1 MAKLTSQPKNQ
12 PRNQSGKKRSAARAA
27 SKAPIVKAL
36 IVKAPTI
43 KALTIKAPTIKALA
57 IKAASTIKAA
67 PKAALTI
74 SRPEMLV
81 NGSDQQFRRLVHGL
95 FGFFSRHQTVREG
108 HAAVIGLAGIEY
120 TTLISIR
127 HLGAQGDV
135 HVRAVADHLYLS
147 GAFVTA
153 VTNKLMAKGL
163 IEKASHPVD
172 RRRLSLTVTARGA
185 ELLERLAPTQTRV
198 NDVQFD
204 CLSAREFQQLLD
216 LVHRLIDSG
225 DRAIALQRYLVDV
238 NVTPLR
244 EEANVAP
251 SAPRKRSKSRNRI
264 S

>member
-1 MAKLTSQPKNQ
+1 LSGYDVVKSTPQPKN
-12 PRNQSGKKRSAARAA
+12 NKTKKPSA
-27 SKAPIVKAL
+27 SAP
-36 IVKAPTI
+36 
-43 KALTIKAPTIKALA
+43 
-57 IKAASTIKAA
+57 
-67 PKAALTI
+67 PKAAVKAARTI

-81 NGSDQQFRRLVHGL
+81 NGSDQEFRRLVHSL
-95 FGFFSRHQTVREG
+95 FGFFSRHQTIREG

-127 HLGAQGDV
+127 HLAALGDV

-185 ELLERLAPTQTRV
+185 ELLERLAPTQTMV

-204 CLSAREFQQLLD
+204 CLSAKEFHQLLD
-216 LVHRLIDSG
+216 MTQRLVDSG
-225 DRAIALQRYLVDV
+225 DRAIALQRYLAEV

-244 EEANVAP
+244 EKALIKP
-251 SAPRKRSKSRNRI
+251 PAPRKRNKS
-264 S
+264 

>member
-1 MAKLTSQPKNQ
+1 VVKSAPQ
-12 PRNQSGKKRSAARAA
+12 PRNNKNKKPSASG
-27 SKAPIVKAL
+27 
-36 IVKAPTI
+36 
-43 KALTIKAPTIKALA
+43 
-57 IKAASTIKAA
+57 A

-81 NGSDQQFRRLVHGL
+81 NGSDQEFRRLVHSL
-95 FGFFSRHQTVREG
+95 FGFFSRHQTIREG

-127 HLGAQGDV
+127 HLAALGDV

-185 ELLERLAPTQTRV
+185 ELLERLAPTQTMV

-204 CLSAREFQQLLD
+204 CLSAKEFHQLLD
-216 LVHRLIDSG
+216 MAQRLVDSG
-225 DRAIALQRYLVDV
+225 DRAIALQRYLAEV

-244 EEANVAP
+244 EKAP
-251 SAPRKRSKSRNRI
+251 AKPPAPRKRTKT
-264 S
+264 

>member
-1 MAKLTSQPKNQ
+1 MPIASGINVAKTAPQPKQ
-12 PRNQSGKKRSAARAA
+12 KKSPAVRATA
-27 SKAPIVKAL
+27 
-36 IVKAPTI
+36 
-43 KALTIKAPTIKALA
+43 
-57 IKAASTIKAA
+57 
-67 PKAALTI
+67 KAALTI

-81 NGSDQQFRRLVHGL
+81 DGSDQQFRRLVHSL

-127 HLGAQGDV
+127 HLAALGDV

-185 ELLERLAPTQTRV
+185 ELLERLAPTQTTV

-204 CLSAREFQQLLD
+204 CLSAKEFHQLLD
-216 LVHRLIDSG
+216 MVQRLVDSS
-225 DRAIALQRYLVDV
+225 DRAIALQRYLADV
-238 NVTPLR
+238 NVKPLR
-244 EEANVAP
+244 EKIDAMP
-251 SAPRKRSKSRNRI
+251 PAPRKRSKS
-264 S
+264 

>member
-1 MAKLTSQPKNQ
+1 VVKSTLQPKTNKT
-12 PRNQSGKKRSAARAA
+12 KKPSA
-27 SKAPIVKAL
+27 S
-36 IVKAPTI
+36 
-43 KALTIKAPTIKALA
+43 
-57 IKAASTIKAA
+57 AA

-81 NGSDQQFRRLVHGL
+81 NGSDQEFRRLVHSL
-95 FGFFSRHQTVREG
+95 FGFFSRHQTIREG

-127 HLGAQGDV
+127 HLAALGDV

-185 ELLERLAPTQTRV
+185 ELLERLAPTQTMV

-204 CLSAREFQQLLD
+204 CLSAKEFHQLLD
-216 LVHRLIDSG
+216 MTQRLVDSG
-225 DRAIALQRYLVDV
+225 DRAIALQRYLAEV

-244 EEANVAP
+244 EKAP
-251 SAPRKRSKSRNRI
+251 AKPPAPRKRTKS
-264 S
+264 

>member
-1 MAKLTSQPKNQ
+1 MVKSAPQPKT
-12 PRNQSGKKRSAARAA
+12 KKPS
-27 SKAPIVKAL
+27 
-36 IVKAPTI
+36 
-43 KALTIKAPTIKALA
+43 
-57 IKAASTIKAA
+57 ASTA
-67 PKAALTI
+67 PKAARTI

-81 NGSDQQFRRLVHGL
+81 NGSDQEFRRLVHSL
-95 FGFFSRHQTVREG
+95 FGFFSRHQTIREG

-127 HLGAQGDV
+127 HLAALGDV

-185 ELLERLAPTQTRV
+185 ELLERLAPTQTMV

-204 CLSAREFQQLLD
+204 CLSAKEFHQLLD
-216 LVHRLIDSG
+216 MTQRLVDSG
-225 DRAIALQRYLVDV
+225 DRAIALQRYLAEV

-244 EEANVAP
+244 EKAP
-251 SAPRKRSKSRNRI
+251 ATPPAPRKRNKT
-264 S
+264 

>member
-1 MAKLTSQPKNQ
+1 MVKSAPQPKTKK
-12 PRNQSGKKRSAARAA
+12 PSASG
-27 SKAPIVKAL
+27 APKTAV
-36 IVKAPTI
+36 
-43 KALTIKAPTIKALA
+43 
-57 IKAASTIKAA
+57 
-67 PKAALTI
+67 KAALTI

-81 NGSDQQFRRLVHGL
+81 NGSDQEFRRLVHSL
-95 FGFFSRHQTVREG
+95 FGFFSRHQTIREG

-127 HLGAQGDV
+127 HLAALGDV

-185 ELLERLAPTQTRV
+185 ELLERLAPTQTMV

-204 CLSAREFQQLLD
+204 CLSAKEFHQLLD
-216 LVHRLIDSG
+216 MAQRLVDSS
-225 DRAIALQRYLVDV
+225 DRAIALQRYLADV

-244 EEANVAP
+244 GKIPAKPAT
-251 SAPRKRSKSRNRI
+251 PRKRNKS
-264 S
+264 

>member
-1 MAKLTSQPKNQ
+1 MVKSAPQPKTKK
-12 PRNQSGKKRSAARAA
+12 PSASG
-27 SKAPIVKAL
+27 APKTAV
-36 IVKAPTI
+36 
-43 KALTIKAPTIKALA
+43 
-57 IKAASTIKAA
+57 
-67 PKAALTI
+67 KAALTI

-81 NGSDQQFRRLVHGL
+81 NGSDQAFRRLVHSL
-95 FGFFSRHQTVREG
+95 FGFFSRHQTIREG

-127 HLGAQGDV
+127 HLAALGDV

-185 ELLERLAPTQTRV
+185 ELLERLAPTQTMV

-204 CLSAREFQQLLD
+204 CLSAKEFHQLLD
-216 LVHRLIDSG
+216 MTQRLVDSG
-225 DRAIALQRYLVDV
+225 DRAIALQRYLAEV

-244 EEANVAP
+244 DKAP
-251 SAPRKRSKSRNRI
+251 ATPPAPRKRNKT
-264 S
+264 